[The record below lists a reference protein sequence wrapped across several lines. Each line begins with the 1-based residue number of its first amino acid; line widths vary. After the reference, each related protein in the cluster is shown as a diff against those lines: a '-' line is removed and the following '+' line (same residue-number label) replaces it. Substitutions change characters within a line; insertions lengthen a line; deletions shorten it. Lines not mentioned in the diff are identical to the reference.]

1 MGISPQIV
9 AHRGGAGEAA
19 ENTLAA
25 FSQALL
31 VADWIECDVR
41 LSKDH
46 IPIVVHD
53 PSTQRLFSGEEL
65 SFHELSYQE
74 IKKLLPLNKRVG
86 PIPSLQSVLEKIGS
100 KASILLELK
109 EEHAFLP
116 LFVERVL
123 QTVTLYQKI
132 RKTQLI
138 MSSFS
143 PAILEEI
150 QRQTPHQP
158 LGLIAQDIEALR
170 ASQGFNL
177 ALFALSQDLVSPALV
192 AELKTRGG
200 KVWVWTINDLPT
212 IEKYT
217 SMGIDGVI
225 TDFPRLAR
233 EHFPKN

>member
-1 MGISPQIV
+1 M
-9 AHRGGAGEAA
+9 
-19 ENTLAA
+19 
-25 FSQALL
+25 
-31 VADWIECDVR
+31 
-41 LSKDH
+41 SK
-46 IPIVVHD
+46 
-53 PSTQRLFSGEEL
+53 G
-65 SFHELSYQE
+65 
-74 IKKLLPLNKRVG
+74 VG
-86 PIPSLQSVLEKIGS
+86 SIPSLQSVLEKIDS
-100 KASILLELK
+100 KAGILLELK
-109 EEHAFLP
+109 EEHAFIP

-123 QTVTLYQKI
+123 QTVTPYQEI

-150 QRQTPHQP
+150 RRQTPHQP
-158 LGLIAQDIEALR
+158 LGLIAQDMETLR
-170 ASQGFNL
+170 ASKGFDL
-177 ALFALSQDLVSPALV
+177 ALFALSQDLVSPTLV

-200 KVWVWTINDLPT
+200 KLWVWTINDLPT